1 MTQRPKF
8 MWVDRQGPR
17 YVSEEEVTPDQFIKE
32 VLVDLETGAPNYDQA
47 IGDED
52 SKRFYKEGHL
62 IGFIPRNKD
71 QLQPLRFIRVFCDSR
86 DPDKDQ
92 WEIIT
97 FGEDG
102 KK

>member
-1 MTQRPKF
+1 MTHRPKF

-17 YVSEEEVTPDQFIKE
+17 YVSEEEVTPEQFIKD
-32 VLVDLETGAPNYDQA
+32 VLLDIETGAPNYDQA

-71 QLQPLRFIRVFCDSR
+71 QLQPFRFIRVFCDSR
-86 DPDKDQ
+86 DPDKDK
-92 WEIIT
+92 WEITT
-97 FGEDG
+97 FGEG